1 MELWS
6 ELFSDS
12 VGILSAAVIAFI
24 LVMAAYFAWFFIT
37 HMMRESE
44 KKEKQQ
50 KLLVI
55 LCLLV
60 SMCIQ
65 GVATVL
71 VDDSHKLQ
79 SFVEQSIGPILI
91 TTCIVWCTVDARAKG
106 EILGFGWIFG
116 MFLLAP
122 IILSPSATMDKPF
135 ATALILSNLFLYRL
149 VMQKN

>member
-1 MELWS
+1 MLEI
-6 ELFSDS
+6 EK
-12 VGILSAAVIAFI
+12 I
-24 LVMAAYFAWFFIT
+24 
-37 HMMRESE
+37 SE

-91 TTCIVWCTVDARAKG
+91 ATCIAWCTVDARAKG
-106 EILGFGWIFG
+106 EILNFGWIFG

-122 IILSPSATMDKPF
+122 IIFPTYLIKKRGFKSG
-135 ATALILSNLFLYRL
+135 LILTIKSVGIVFVATILSVTCSEITNL
-149 VMQKN
+149 VSKT